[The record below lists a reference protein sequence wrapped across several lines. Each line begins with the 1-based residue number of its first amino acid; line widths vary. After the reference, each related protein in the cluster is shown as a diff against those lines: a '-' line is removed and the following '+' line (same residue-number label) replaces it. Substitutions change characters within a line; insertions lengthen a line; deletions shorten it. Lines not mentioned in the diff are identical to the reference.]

1 MERLTFFC
9 LVGTAYL
16 SRSYQLIISSGNYC
30 PAGRGADPPVG
41 AALTVQTF
49 PTRIFR
55 WMQPEQ
61 VAKSFRAVL
70 FPGRGC
76 FIAKYSF
83 AALLILR
90 NNVAGGSRCSVLI
103 ASDDEDIIRTDCS

>member
-1 MERLTFFC
+1 MPFIDA
-9 LVGTAYL
+9 VG
-16 SRSYQLIISSGNYC
+16 S
-30 PAGRGADPPVG
+30 
-41 AALTVQTF
+41 VQTF
-49 PTRIFR
+49 PARIFR

-70 FPGRGC
+70 FFPGAEC

-90 NNVAGGSRCSVLI
+90 NNVAGESRCSVLI